1 MDINF
6 HYFAIKTLARFAGF
20 EENEA
25 QRIAVFSQYIDDFD
39 WITYLDCKNI
49 PDYIKNDVDCDLHC
63 TSLLTLNMNFNP
75 AMTGFFSYIDL
86 AFLYLERSQKFTVSP
101 FHFIPQNIALIAKDS
116 RTIPAQ
122 VGDGSIISDL
132 LLEAR
137 AALLAGEEP
146 RNRSLMRIGMYLH
159 TFADTYAHQLFSGYE
174 SWVNEVTIS
183 NVINNAT
190 GNNIADTVM
199 CQTNEML
206 EQDPNFDW
214 PAIGHARAEH
224 TPDLTY
230 VSFTMQYKRD
240 IRDTA
245 RSLVYTRSNT
255 TEFLIAARHILNY
268 LRGCRNLEA
277 VTEAEWQGL
286 ADRISNVFLIP
297 YTDKTTIP
305 TYVNNWRNAFPE
317 YEYNFNKKDIE
328 ASFRLSNA
336 NDASGTEEPNSLF
349 GKNYTEEFYR
359 YNYIADKVLNKMYGP
374 KPRSAWWN

>member
-6 HYFAIKTLARFAGF
+6 HYFTIKTLARFAGF
-20 EENEA
+20 DENEA
-25 QRIAVFSQYIDDFD
+25 QRIAVFSEYIDDFD

-49 PDYIKNDVDCDLHC
+49 PDYIKNDVDCDLHRP
-63 TSLLTLNMNFNP
+63 SLLTLNMNFNP
-75 AMTGFFSYIDL
+75 AMTGFFSYIDM

-101 FHFIPQNIALIAKDS
+101 FHFIPRNIALIAKDT
-116 RTIPAQ
+116 RTTPAQ

-132 LLEAR
+132 LLEAK
-137 AALLAGEEP
+137 AALLAEEEP

-183 NVINNAT
+183 NVIDNASG
-190 GNNIADTVM
+190 GNITDTVM
-199 CQTNEML
+199 CQTRQMSSQE
-206 EQDPNFDW
+206 PNIDW
-214 PAIGHARAEH
+214 PAIGHARAGH

-230 VSFTMQYKRD
+230 VSFTMQYKSNERD
-240 IRDTA
+240 EA
-245 RSLVYTRSNT
+245 RSLTHTRSNT
-255 TEFLIAARHILNY
+255 AEFLIAARHILNY

-286 ADRISNVFLIP
+286 ADRIGNVFLIP
-297 YTDKTTIP
+297 YAEETTIP
-305 TYVNNWRNAFPE
+305 TYVNNWHNTFPE
-317 YEYNFNKKDIE
+317 YAYSFNKEAIE
-328 ASFRLSNA
+328 ASFRLANA
-336 NDASGTEEPNSLF
+336 NDTSDTEEPNSPF

-374 KPRSAWWN
+374 KPRNAWWN